1 MSKKEN
7 KEKATTIQVHMDTVP
22 NLLKMPGQE
31 DSVKDMLRQRT
42 EQKLDDMLSRYKQLP
57 AIFVHL
63 GKHSEL
69 LYEARDLYIEGK
81 YYSCVA
87 MCGITA
93 ERIAK
98 ELLRISLLLRKK
110 DKWTFPSDEQAAL
123 IDRIEINDIRELLI
137 KSEVIEEK
145 LRKPF
150 QKLSELRNKYA
161 HATGKNP
168 QVDAKLAIDY
178 LHEIVEGTVSVFK
191 HYEIKE
197 GKLVLKKQNS
207 G

>member
-137 KSEVIEEK
+137 KSEVIEER